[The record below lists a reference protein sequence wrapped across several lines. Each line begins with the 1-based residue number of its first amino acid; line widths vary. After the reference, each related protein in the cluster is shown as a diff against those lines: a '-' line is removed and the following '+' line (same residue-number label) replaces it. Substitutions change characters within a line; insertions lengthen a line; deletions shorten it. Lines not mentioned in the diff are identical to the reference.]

1 MEHVAVVFHIH
12 NMVFLSLLS
21 MVKLASFIKEINVSF
36 IMSSLH
42 TTYSY
47 FNAETQAIAL
57 ETDGVCHGNRGS
69 AANWVG
75 EWECFD

>member
-1 MEHVAVVFHIH
+1 MTVVFHIH

-21 MVKLASFIKEINVSF
+21 MLVKLASFNKEINVSF
-36 IMSSLH
+36 IMYSLN
-42 TTYSY
+42 TTYAY

-57 ETDGVCHGNRGS
+57 ETDGVYHGNRGS
-69 AANWVG
+69 AANCVG